1 MTEEGHMSNLLVGTS
16 TAFADSPQAVL
27 RLLRKMAGLDLL
39 TKVGF
44 MLVAAWIMIAV
55 FATNI
60 SPYSATETHASD
72 ILLRP
77 SRAYP
82 LGTDQLGRDILSR
95 LLNGSRTVLI
105 LAPAATLIGLAFGSL
120 LGIYSG
126 YAGGIL
132 DEIIMRVLDVVMA
145 FPEIV
150 LYLLVLTAVGP
161 SALNVVLII
170 GIGFIPRVGRVVRSA
185 VLDVRTRSFID
196 AARLQG
202 QSTLRIMAVQ
212 ILPNI
217 YGPIV
222 VEGSTRIGYAIF
234 VAATLSFLGLGVPPP
249 TPDWGVMMNEG
260 RPYVLVAPW
269 TILFPALAIASLVVG
284 VGLASDGIARRIT
297 RTG

>member
-1 MTEEGHMSNLLVGTS
+1 MSNLLVGTS